1 MGSLS
6 YPTESP
12 ERLMSTQ
19 VHLLNQLIVVLEYCR
34 CSRVS
39 WWVLS
44 RYHNIGWC
52 RGKDFSKILGSG
64 AKDTPQ
70 NLYNDERGFFFS
82 PECRQVPQVPPTIT
96 EMLIYLC
103 CTFLHHDPLSSVRS
117 HEPPLPVS
125 LSALKT
131 ISLWAYFGNSWGLAL
146 RLHQGQYRDTC
157 LIPPWPGFQ
166 DWSLCIEDC

>member
-44 RYHNIGWC
+44 RYHNIRWC

-82 PECRQVPQVPPTIT
+82 PECRQVPQVPPSQRCLYTFAALSYTTIPCPVWGVT
-96 EMLIYLC
+96 NPPC
-103 CTFLHHDPLSSVRS
+103 QFLSVHWKLFLFELTLGTHGAWHWDYTRGS
-117 HEPPLPVS
+117 
-125 LSALKT
+125 
-131 ISLWAYFGNSWGLAL
+131 IG
-146 RLHQGQYRDTC
+146 
-157 LIPPWPGFQ
+157 IPA
-166 DWSLCIEDC
+166 